1 MTSARQITANRANA
15 QKSTGPRTQT
25 GKTKAAGNAR
35 RHGLTS
41 APPLDLVRAWLRVI
55 LDTTEAPP
63 LIDLKQTERGR
74 LALNLA
80 MAEAHLR
87 HLSVQNV
94 RRLAEAEEPDPI
106 YKWVELLEDDCAHFS
121 WPKEAVRYLVR
132 LRMRE
137 HKQNIARMARLHKRY
152 TKEAMTARNRAFR
165 AWVAWHE
172 TNLVPEL

>member
-1 MTSARQITANRANA
+1 MTSARRITANQANA

-35 RHGLTS
+35 RHGLTC
-41 APPLDLVRAWLRVI
+41 APPLELLRTWMRVI

-80 MAEAHLR
+80 MAEAHL
-87 HLSVQNV
+87 SVQNV

-121 WPKEAVRYLVR
+121 FPKEAVRYPVR

-137 HKQNIARMARLHKRY
+137 HKQSIARMARLHMRY
-152 TKEAMTARNRAFR
+152 TKEAISARNRAFR
-165 AWVAWHE
+165 AWVAWLE
-172 TNLVPEL
+172 TNLTPEL